1 MTAPPQRRKI
11 IAAGGLTG
19 RQIES
24 EVKAEVARIKDENV
38 PVLFTGKCRVC
49 QDPESRKRVNT
60 LLGYGMKPA
69 EILEQVADINEK
81 RPKNAQITAVSL
93 TNHRTRHFN
102 VQEKTTAGYRRIL
115 ERRKAQLSDEMAD
128 ASGSLL
134 SGMAFLDVVA
144 QKGWQDLI
152 NEETIVGFEIGLK
165 AMLKLEEMAAE
176 GAIEEQIAQM
186 RREVALLHQA
196 VFEVVPEELRDEIT
210 ERIDELSGVAARRDE
225 DVLDVEV
232 VADDD
237 FFDQDD
243 DDEEVAMPV
252 MDVDE
257 GDSIE
262 D

>member
-19 RQIES
+19 RQIEN

-115 ERRKAQLSDEMAD
+115 ERRKAQLSEEMAD

-144 QKGWQDLI
+144 QKGWQHLI
-152 NEETIVGFEIGLK
+152 DETTIVDFEIGLK
-165 AMLKLEEMAAE
+165 AMLKLEELAAE
-176 GAIEEQIAQM
+176 GQVEEQIAQM

-196 VFEVVPEELRDEIT
+196 VFEVVTDEQRTEIS
-210 ERIDELSGVAARRDE
+210 ERIDELSGNAARRD
-225 DVLDVEV
+225 DDGIVDVEV
-232 VADDD
+232 VEDDY
-237 FFDQDD
+237 FDND

-252 MDVDE
+252 MESDD